1 MKKIQRN
8 EKLQNFYF
16 PMQNLLFKHAVP
28 LFQLRNYFPADMR
41 DIV

>member
-16 PMQNLLFKHAVP
+16 PMQKVNLFDN
-28 LFQLRNYFPADMR
+28 Q
-41 DIV
+41 IVTYLWVK

>member
-16 PMQNLLFKHAVP
+16 PMQNIFLMPIHNLAS
-28 LFQLRNYFPADMR
+28 A
-41 DIV
+41 

>member
-16 PMQNLLFKHAVP
+16 PMQNIFLMPIRVLVSA
-28 LFQLRNYFPADMR
+28 
-41 DIV
+41 